1 MRKRKVRLFLK
12 IRLRRRS
19 PKEAK
24 FKWGDRVRVVEL
36 LSLAYA
42 HCESFAT
49 MFYVN
54 DEGVVK
60 GYCNRKTVLVEI
72 AECEC
77 LYEFPEDQLKKV

>member
-12 IRLRRRS
+12 IRLRRRP

-24 FKWGDRVRVVEL
+24 FKWGDRVRVAEL
-36 LSLAYA
+36 LCLAYA
-42 HCESFAT
+42 HCDSFAI

-60 GYCNRKTVLVEI
+60 GYCKHKTVLVEI
-72 AECEC
+72 ADG
-77 LYEFPEDQLKKV
+77 LYEFPENQLKKV